1 MTIRRNADTANTA
14 TSRAASLGPT
24 QCQHL
29 AAVVAELRPEW
40 SVELHHDVLGKP
52 VIVILPDDL
61 NDPIDPTLSVH
72 RDDAAFHLEEL
83 SGDTYRKLGKHRGWD
98 DVLRAVRIRLIWDTQ
113 LPTQVHGSAVQVGGL
128 YVH

>member
-1 MTIRRNADTANTA
+1 MTVRRDEDSVNTA
-14 TSRAASLGPT
+14 SSRAAALGPM

-113 LPTQVHGSAVQVGGL
+113 LPRAVDGSAAQVGGS